1 MSLKGDVLAEL
12 AEKYTGRLPDGYRS
26 YVHKADAAT
35 LQRVLDLV
43 RADAFAD
50 EIMRALGARS
60 APVRNTVKRKKPAA
74 SPKSRRRG

>member
-12 AEKYTGRLPDGYRS
+12 AEKYDGRLPDGYRS

-43 RADAFAD
+43 RADALPT
-50 EIMRALGARS
+50 RSCARL
-60 APVRNTVKRKKPAA
+60 VRDLLPCGTR
-74 SPKSRRRG
+74 